1 MSRIGFH
8 PVILPDKVTAEV
20 EDGTVRV
27 KGPRGELSIGLPEG
41 ITTEAGEGTLLLN
54 RRDDSREMKRF
65 HGTFKRHVE
74 NMVTGVSEGHRR
86 ELVASGK
93 GYQAEVK
100 GKVVE
105 MQVGFSHKVLAEIPE
120 GLSVEVAPGQN
131 TFTLKIEG
139 IDKHLVGAFA
149 STIYGIRPV
158 EPYNMIGF
166 RYSDQHVRRKAAK
179 IATT

>member
-1 MSRIGFH
+1 MSRIGNH
-8 PVILPDKVTAEV
+8 PVSLPEKVTAEV
-20 EDGTVRV
+20 SDGTVRV
-27 KGPRGELSIGLPEG
+27 KGPKGELSIELPEG

-74 NMVTGVSEGHRR
+74 NMVTGVSQGHRR
-86 ELVASGK
+86 QLIANGK

-105 MQVGFSHKVLAEIPE
+105 MQIGFSHKVLAEVPE
-120 GLSVEVAPGQN
+120 GIEVEVKPGQN
-131 TFTLKIEG
+131 TFSITITG

-149 STIYGIRPV
+149 ATLYKLRPV

-166 RYSDQHVRRKAAK
+166 RYSDQHVKRKAAK
-179 IATT
+179 AAT

>member
-8 PVILPDKVTAEV
+8 PVSLPDKVTAEV
-20 EDGTVRV
+20 TDGTVTV
-27 KGPRGELSIGLPEG
+27 KGPRGELSIELPDG

-86 ELVASGK
+86 ELIANGK

-100 GKVVE
+100 GNVLE
-105 MQVGFSHKVLAEIPE
+105 MQVGFSHKVLADIPE
-120 GLSVEVAPGQN
+120 GLSVEVKPGQN
-131 TFTLKIEG
+131 TFSLSIEG
-139 IDKHLVGAFA
+139 IDKHLVGAYA
-149 STIYGIRPV
+149 ATLYGIRPV

-166 RYSDQHVRRKAAK
+166 RFSDQHVKRKAAK
-179 IATT
+179 AAT